1 MTSDA
6 KLRLIDET
14 ISLSEIGVGEWVCS
28 RSVRV
33 VARPCMRA
41 IDSPSHAGYRSLLA
55 PTSTSYSNSLI
66 RLWPQ
71 CRFELG
77 GSRLGRGFFVEQTD
91 FLQIR
96 ESAGRNARPN
106 STQGRLFECIRGNWR
121 SANKTEVKSTSTY
134 TNGSS

>member
-1 MTSDA
+1 M
-6 KLRLIDET
+6 KLSPYPE
-14 ISLSEIGVGEWVCS
+14 SGFSEWVCS

-41 IDSPSHAGYRSLLA
+41 IDLPLHAGNRSLLV

-71 CRFELG
+71 CHFELG

-91 FLQIR
+91 FLLVR
-96 ESAGRNARPN
+96 ESVGRNQRQN
-106 STQGRLFECIRGNWR
+106 STQDRLFECIRGNWR
-121 SANKTEVKSTSTY
+121 SARRCAFFISSNKTEVK
-134 TNGSS
+134 